1 MILCNRINTVDSLYE
16 LKGAAKPAQEYYAPK
31 VEEPEKKDLLQDYH
45 HRLFEIPEGENYLV
59 ALFEYATALHNLT
72 NKSKEALAIFEEM
85 LELDHQDNMV
95 LFISFFLLDC
105 TCGEF
110 FVISLS
116 LESKRTN
123 PSLLSRS
130 SRCRKCSSTAGEIF

>member
-1 MILCNRINTVDSLYE
+1 LLCFRWILCNRLNTVDSLYE

-31 VEEPEKKDLLQDYH
+31 VEEPEKKDLLLDYH

-95 LFISFFLLDC
+95 LFYLLLVARLYFVELFF
-105 TCGEF
+105 F
-110 FVISLS
+110 SLF
-116 LESKRTN
+116 L
-123 PSLLSRS
+123 
-130 SRCRKCSSTAGEIF
+130 